1 VAAVLERV
9 TATARA
15 HGMFLPGRTVVVAV
29 SGGPDSVCL
38 LESLVRLRRL
48 FRYRLEVVHVDH
60 RLRRDSAADA
70 AYVGRLAARLGL
82 PFHLREAGSAPATG
96 DSVEAWA
103 RAERLAA
110 IAAVAHNVDA
120 TRVALGHTMDD
131 QAETVLLNLIT
142 GSGLRGLSA
151 IAPVAGPYVNPLIE
165 VRRSQ
170 VEAFCRALGLRP
182 RLDPTNR
189 DPRFLRNAVRL
200 QGLPALERVAGRS
213 LTEPLARTADT
224 LREDSDELTRMALEV
239 TDDVV
244 SDVPGGL
251 DVHAVR
257 LLDLPRAVGGRVV
270 TQAIY
275 ASGVVST
282 RADVDA
288 VYDLAAG
295 RPGRRRDLSG
305 GLKARRGREYVHLV
319 PGASPRSSPGERRRR
334 EGDGA

>member
-1 VAAVLERV
+1 
-9 TATARA
+9 
-15 HGMFLPGRTVVVAV
+15 
-29 SGGPDSVCL
+29 
-38 LESLVRLRRL
+38 
-48 FRYRLEVVHVDH
+48 
-60 RLRRDSAADA
+60 
-70 AYVGRLAARLGL
+70 
-82 PFHLREAGSAPATG
+82 
-96 DSVEAWA
+96 
-103 RAERLAA
+103 
-110 IAAVAHNVDA
+110 
-120 TRVALGHTMDD
+120 MDD

-170 VEAFCRALGLRP
+170 VEAFCRSLGLRP

-200 QGLPALERVAGRS
+200 QGLPVLERVAGRS